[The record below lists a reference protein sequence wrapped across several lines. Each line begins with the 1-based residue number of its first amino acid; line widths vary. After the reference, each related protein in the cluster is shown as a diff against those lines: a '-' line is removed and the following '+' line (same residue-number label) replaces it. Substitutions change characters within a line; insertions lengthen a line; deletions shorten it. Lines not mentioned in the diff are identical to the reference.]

1 MVVCMAYVLGR
12 MTFLLNKGD
21 AVRAGV
27 CLYAKACVIPIC
39 PNKES
44 LHLSAREMSAVK
56 LFCVRCQER
65 RCFIVETGK
74 MDGNSLDIG

>member
-1 MVVCMAYVLGR
+1 

-21 AVRAGV
+21 AVRIGV
-27 CLYAKACVIPIC
+27 YLYV
-39 PNKES
+39 KES
-44 LHLSAREMSAVK
+44 VMPIYPDKESQHLSVREMGAVK

-74 MDGNSLDIG
+74 MDWNSLDIG